1 MKNVSKL
8 SKLIY
13 EALNIEYEGFSKIE
27 YNWADYMCGMG
38 VCCDPYAVGF
48 VLPEDNYDD
57 YLFKLVDSD
66 YYDDDGDYP
75 RYMSD
80 DLPEDC
86 YNFPNI
92 ENPKFDSIVMYED
105 LYRKL
110 NTYFGDMSVWKES
123 FIFLFNEIYK
133 TKVTD
138 IIPIY

>member
-1 MKNVSKL
+1 
-8 SKLIY
+8 
-13 EALNIEYEGFSKIE
+13 
-27 YNWADYMCGMG
+27 
-38 VCCDPYAVGF
+38 
-48 VLPEDNYDD
+48 
-57 YLFKLVDSD
+57 
-66 YYDDDGDYP
+66 
-75 RYMSD
+75 MSD

-110 NTYFGDMSVWKES
+110 NTYFGDMSVWRES